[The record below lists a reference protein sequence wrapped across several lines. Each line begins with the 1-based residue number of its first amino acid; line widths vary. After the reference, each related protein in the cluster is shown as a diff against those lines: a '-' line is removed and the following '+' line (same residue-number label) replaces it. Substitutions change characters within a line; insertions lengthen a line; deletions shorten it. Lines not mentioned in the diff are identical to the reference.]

1 MEIFE
6 NNCEN
11 TTEINEVVYA
21 NSCWHTAEMCEI
33 VDFIK
38 NESSTHKNV
47 YKLHSLSFGG
57 NFAITEDYVFRTRK
71 EALDAAEKERQ
82 TIIENYKQEIKDLN
96 DLIRFP
102 LKHCFHGDEYTD
114 ENAVCAYKIRAKEL
128 TGLDLVNCFD
138 L

>member
-1 MEIFE
+1 MKGKNMEIFE
-6 NNCEN
+6 KGM
-11 TTEINEVVYA
+11 TVYA

-47 YKLHSLSFGG
+47 YKLHSLFFGG
-57 NFAITEDYVFRTRK
+57 NFAITEDCVFSTRK
-71 EALDAAEKERQ
+71 EALDAAEKEKQ

-102 LKHCFHGDEYTD
+102 LKHCLYGDEYTD

-128 TGLDLVNCFD
+128 TGLDL
-138 L
+138 